1 MSQKNSGKI
10 KEVFSYFFKLGFIAF
25 GGPAAHIALL
35 QQELV
40 EQRKWMSNQ
49 EFLDYM
55 GATNL
60 IPGPNSTEMTMHC
73 GYHRAGKLG
82 LVVAGASFIVPAVLI
97 TLVIAIFYEKY
108 SSIEWVIPIVNSIKA
123 AVLAFILAAIYKLGQ
138 KAIKSKYLLF
148 IGIVTLAASF
158 LGINEIICIL
168 AAGLLSVMVY
178 FTRNNRFLFD
188 GGASI
193 LILSTIAFSKLKLF
207 LSFLKVGLV
216 LFGSGY
222 VLFAYLEGEFI
233 DQLGWLTHS
242 DLVEAIAVGQVTP
255 GPILST
261 ATFVGYKLGGIQG
274 ALLATIGIFLPSF
287 FYSLL
292 LHKFL
297 NKMKSSK
304 VLKVFL
310 DSVNVAAVAV
320 MVAVTIN
327 MATSI
332 LVDASTIIIAVL
344 TCLIYFRFNKI
355 NAVWLIVTA
364 AILGYILNLIF

>member
-158 LGINEIICIL
+158 L
-168 AAGLLSVMVY
+168 
-178 FTRNNRFLFD
+178 
-188 GGASI
+188 
-193 LILSTIAFSKLKLF
+193 
-207 LSFLKVGLV
+207 
-216 LFGSGY
+216 
-222 VLFAYLEGEFI
+222 
-233 DQLGWLTHS
+233 
-242 DLVEAIAVGQVTP
+242 
-255 GPILST
+255 
-261 ATFVGYKLGGIQG
+261 
-274 ALLATIGIFLPSF
+274 
-287 FYSLL
+287 
-292 LHKFL
+292 
-297 NKMKSSK
+297 
-304 VLKVFL
+304 
-310 DSVNVAAVAV
+310 
-320 MVAVTIN
+320 
-327 MATSI
+327 
-332 LVDASTIIIAVL
+332 
-344 TCLIYFRFNKI
+344 
-355 NAVWLIVTA
+355 
-364 AILGYILNLIF
+364 